1 MLIEGMSRSGTV
13 LTKNIDILIFAG
25 LSLSVD
31 LMDVVSGTDVIL
43 KCRFDPGLHLKRA
56 TLYWIRSNRRN
67 HDNVAIGETAFHQDY
82 R

>member
-1 MLIEGMSRSGTV
+1 MLIEGMLWQTGFGPKRI
-13 LTKNIDILIFAG
+13 KLIFAG
-25 LSLSVD
+25 LSLGVD
-31 LMDVVSGTDVIL
+31 LLDVVSGTDVIL

>member
-1 MLIEGMSRSGTV
+1 MIHLNFTSFNPLVS
-13 LTKNIDILIFAG
+13 G
-25 LSLSVD
+25 LSRGVEQ
-31 LMDVVSGTDVIL
+31 MDVVSGTDVIL
-43 KCRFDPGLHLKRA
+43 KCRFDPGLHLKRS